1 MERCSQHPKDEIQP
15 SWLPSVLPIVLSLC
29 FLHALL
35 WSFHALLCSLHAF
48 LGSLHA
54 LLCSLY
60 TLWYSLYVIC
70 APLCPSVP
78 SMSFVPFYV
87 SLVPPLCSSHAPH
100 QVSRCS
106 PHQGSERSEQ
116 KSEASWEKALTL
128 PTAADLFS
136 IDRDSRV
143 TDSRIGRGGPKKCPG
158 HRLSDCDFLF

>member
-1 MERCSQHPKDEIQP
+1 MERCSQHPKDEIRP
-15 SWLPSVLPIVLSLC
+15 SWLPSVLPIVLSVLPPYPSVVLPC
-29 FLHALL
+29 PSVLPSCHSGLPPAL
-35 WSFHALLCSLHAF
+35 LLCSL
-48 LGSLHA
+48 
-54 LLCSLY
+54 C

-87 SLVPPLCSSHAPH
+87 SLVSPLCSSHAPH

-116 KSEASWEKALTL
+116 KSEASCEKSLTL

-136 IDRDSRV
+136 IDRDSKV